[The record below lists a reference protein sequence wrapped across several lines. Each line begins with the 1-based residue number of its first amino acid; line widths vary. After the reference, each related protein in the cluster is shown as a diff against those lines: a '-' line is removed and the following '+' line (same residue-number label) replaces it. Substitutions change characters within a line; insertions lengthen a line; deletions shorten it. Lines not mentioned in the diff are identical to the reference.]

1 MKRGVVRIKG
11 EKDAGFSLL
20 EVLVAATLM
29 GLMLVIILEVLTS
42 TLRAQEASRSNTQ
55 AVLAAEK
62 VLEEYSELRNYKEG
76 TFQGR
81 EGRFDYQVRITPQFQ
96 VTFPVL
102 QDKRLLCYLVQVTVS
117 WMEQGKTKT
126 LELETL
132 RTEALKK
139 S

>member
-1 MKRGVVRIKG
+1 MKRRGIVNKR
-11 EKDAGFSLL
+11 DQAAGFSLL

-29 GLMLVIILEVLTS
+29 GLMLVVIMEVLTS

-62 VLEEYSELRNYKEG
+62 VLQEFGDQRNYKEG

-81 EGRFDYQVRITPQFQ
+81 EGRFDYQVRLVPQFE
-96 VTFPVL
+96 VSFPVF
-102 QDKRLLCYLVQVTVS
+102 QNNRLLCYLVQVTVS
-117 WMEQGKTKT
+117 WKEQGRTKS
-126 LELETL
+126 LELQTL